1 MAPDEDTSHLGTT
14 SPEQSED
21 EISNSQEST
30 WEPPEEDDDEGAS
43 DENDDDSGTEFATG
57 DGELMIDLE
66 GYDDMTHQLLQD
78 YIGGGLFAN
87 INAIINH
94 FEEYSEDEELDNNI
108 QGLLS
113 DGETETRL
121 IELTGRLTRLTH

>member
-30 WEPPEEDDDEGAS
+30 WEPPEEDDDDGDYDDEGAS
-43 DENDDDSGTEFATG
+43 DENDEESGTEFATG

-66 GYDDMTHQLLQD
+66 GYDEMTQQLLQD

-94 FEEYSEDEELDNNI
+94 FEEYNEDEELDNNI
-108 QGLLS
+108 QSLLS

-121 IELTGRLTRLTH
+121 I